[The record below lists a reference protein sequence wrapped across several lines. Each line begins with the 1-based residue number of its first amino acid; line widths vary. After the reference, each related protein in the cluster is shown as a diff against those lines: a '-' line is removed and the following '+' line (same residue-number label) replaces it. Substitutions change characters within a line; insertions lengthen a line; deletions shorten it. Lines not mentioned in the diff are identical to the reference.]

1 MTVKI
6 ERDGEA
12 LRIIGDKKEEFFK
25 NSRNKNFFTS
35 NAGFGFEILQKGN
48 EIIWEGIVEEES
60 DFNEILEYLDTE
72 QQKTKADTSVKKIA
86 SERKRKKIAHNELR
100 QLGKKIKT
108 TTAKIH
114 LNGVAKGF
122 ELLKFQTR
130 PVKLFI
136 NILSKEGGQGI
147 ANFSVPGAGKT
158 VMTYAT
164 FNELKRKDIIDQ
176 LWVIGPVTSFKPWED
191 EYETIFGKV
200 SNISEKIFRYHGFSS
215 PSKRIGELRK
225 TSNYDIILTSYGTA
239 GNDRKLL
246 ANHWEKS
253 GKKILLV
260 LDESHHIK
268 EIKEKTKSGGETS
281 AVEMKELGRYA
292 EKRCILSGTPMPHS
306 WNDLYHQF
314 KFLYPNDEIF
324 GTRQEYQALTE
335 EEIEEK
341 ILSFWDRVGF
351 NQLKK
356 KLPKIEKPIILSVP
370 MNTLQEQ
377 IYDDIE
383 SDLAEENE
391 GPDKWTLEEWKQAK
405 IVRTLQAV
413 TNPRLI
419 LENDE
424 IFQIPAQKK
433 VKKYAKR
440 VEKIRKMAKDPKQKV
455 TPKIKKACEI
465 AECLINGTGKWRSKD
480 GKKKN
485 VIIYTLFRGNVDVIG
500 SDDQNEPGYLA
511 HYDPICVTGQLKDKD
526 RENRIKKFKDWN
538 PDVQKQG
545 KVLVATVSSIA
556 EAVSLH
562 KNDKGEAVCQHVI
575 YLERNYNAGQ
585 FMQSKYRVYRI
596 GSDKRKPIQYYFL
609 KSIYRN
615 GLPTIDLDVNN
626 RLAEREKRMHRVLN
640 DPMHLAPIE
649 MEVEDNKDKNTKKK
663 VPWDTNDSHDDII
676 ERVKK
681 LREKKSRK

>member
-1 MTVKI
+1 MTVEI
-6 ERDGEA
+6 QRDGDI
-12 LRIIGDKKEEFFK
+12 LRIVGNSKEEFFK

-35 NAGFGFEILQKGN
+35 NAGFGFEISQKRGKT
-48 EIIWEGIVEEES
+48 IWEGIVEEKA
-60 DFNEILEYLDTE
+60 DLNEILAYFDKEN
-72 QQKTKADTSVKKIA
+72 QKIKADTSVKKIA
-86 SERKRKKIAHNELR
+86 SNRKQKEKAHNETE

-114 LNGVAKGF
+114 LNGVVKGF
-122 ELLKFQTR
+122 ELLKFQMR

-136 NILSKEGGQGI
+136 NILSKKGGQGV

-158 VMTYAT
+158 VMTYAA
-164 FNELKRKDIIDQ
+164 FNELKKKGIVDQ

-191 EYETIFGKV
+191 EYQTIFGKV
-200 SNISEKIFRYHGFSS
+200 SNISKKIFRYHGFSTVE
-215 PSKRIGELRK
+215 KRIGALGD
-225 TSNYDIILTSYGTA
+225 TSDYDIVLTSYGTA

-246 ANHWEKS
+246 ANQWERS
-253 GKKILLV
+253 GKRIMLV

-281 AVEMKELGRYA
+281 AVEMKELGKFA
-292 EKRCILSGTPMPHS
+292 EKRCILTGTPMPHG

-314 KFLYPNDEIF
+314 KFLFPDDEVF

-335 EEIEEK
+335 EDIEGK

-351 NQLKK
+351 NQLKT
-356 KLPKIEKPIILSVP
+356 KLPKILLEPIRVK
-370 MNTLQEQ
+370 MNALQEE

-424 IFQIPAQKK
+424 TFKIPAQKK

-440 VEKIRKMAKDPKQKV
+440 IEKIRKMAKDPKQKV

-465 AECLINGTGKWRSKD
+465 AECLIKGTGKYRSKD

-485 VIIYTLFRGNVDVIG
+485 VIIYTLFRGNVEVIG
-500 SDDQNEPGYLA
+500 SDDQKEPGYLA
-511 HYDPICVTGQLKDKD
+511 HYEPICITGELKDKD
-526 RENRIKKFKDWN
+526 REDRISKFKDWN
-538 PDVQKQG
+538 PDVKKQG

-562 KNDKGEAVCQHVI
+562 KNDRDEAVCQHVI

-626 RLAEREKRMHRVLN
+626 RLDQREKRMHKLLS
-640 DPMHLAPIE
+640 DPMHLSQVE
-649 MEVEDNKDKNTKKK
+649 MEVEDNKDARTKKK
-663 VPWDTNDSHDDII
+663 VPWDENESHDDII

-681 LREKKSRK
+681 LRDKKKSKK